1 MTCRVCGHAL
11 FDEPLLRFDN
21 MPAIAQ
27 LLPREQDLAR
37 DRGVALRVC
46 QCAGCG
52 LVQLDSQ
59 PVPYFREV
67 IRAAGFS
74 EEMKAFR
81 RAQVREWSE
90 RHGLRGRK
98 VIEVG
103 CGRGEYLSLLAELDL
118 QAFGIEHSES
128 AVATCR
134 ASGLNVAYG
143 FIDDDAA
150 RLEHAPFDGFVM
162 LAFLEHLP
170 DPNSMLRGIARNLT
184 ARAVGLV
191 EVPNFDMILREQ
203 LFSEFMTDHLL
214 YFTQRTLA
222 STLEMNGLEVLD
234 VRPVWHDYILS
245 ASVRKRARLDT
256 GGFAAGEARIRG
268 EIDRYLRRHGERQVA
283 VWGAGHQAF
292 AVMSM
297 MGLGGRVRYVV
308 DSAPF
313 KQGRYTPVSHLPIVA
328 PDALKRDPVSAVI
341 VMAGSYSDE
350 VAALIRREHGGAIAV
365 AILRDH
371 GLEIVAA

>member
-1 MTCRVCGHAL
+1 MICRVCGHAL
-11 FDEPLLRFDN
+11 FAEPLLRFDN

-27 LLPREQDLAR
+27 FLPGKEDLAR
-37 DRGVALRVC
+37 DRGVDLRVC

-52 LVQLDSQ
+52 LVQLDSP
-59 PVPYFREV
+59 PVPYYREV

-81 RAQVREWSE
+81 RAQFSDWSA

-98 VIEVG
+98 VIEIG

-118 QAFGIEHSES
+118 QAFGLEHAES
-128 AVATCR
+128 AVAACR
-134 ASGLNVAYG
+134 ASGLNVSKG
-143 FIDDDAA
+143 FIDDSGM
-150 RLEHAPFDGFVM
+150 RLPDAPFDGFLM

-170 DPNSMLRGIARNLT
+170 EPNVVLRGIAGNLDT
-184 ARAVGLV
+184 GGVGLV

-203 LFSEFMTDHLL
+203 LFSEFMTDHLF
-214 YFTQRTLA
+214 YFTQETLA
-222 STLEMNGLEVLD
+222 RTLEMNGLEVLE

-245 ASVRKRARLDT
+245 ASVRKRARLDAA
-256 GGFAAGEARIRG
+256 GFAAREARIRS
-268 EIDRYLRRHGERQVA
+268 DVDAYLRRHGERKVA
-283 VWGAGHQAF
+283 IWGAGHQAF

-313 KQGRYTPVSHLPIVA
+313 KQGRFTPVSHLPIVA
-328 PDALKRDPVSAVI
+328 PGALKRDPVSAVI

-350 VAALIRREHGGAIAV
+350 VAAIIRREHGGAIAV

-371 GLEIVAA
+371 GLEIPAA